1 MCQDVVYELVNV
13 WSFQNGT
20 NVRTGQRYHSG
31 QHHHRHQPQRPS
43 ATPTPHTPPNWRRP
57 RDATNLA
64 AILITFRPNIMAA
77 YAPLSTPK
85 VTAKRTRSRVRGQR
99 DYVFER
105 NAHTHQRPPAAPP
118 TSVRFACPRARGRA
132 TSNTGDIE
140 IYFEITNKS
149 A

>member
-13 WSFQNGT
+13 WSFQMEQMSEQDNVIIQANTTTATSRNGLARSPPPPAT
-20 NVRTGQRYHSG
+20 KLA
-31 QHHHRHQPQRPS
+31 PS
-43 ATPTPHTPPNWRRP
+43 TRCDEPGC
-57 RDATNLA
+57 
-64 AILITFRPNIMAA
+64 NIN
-77 YAPLSTPK
+77 YVSTKYNGRVCTTKYPK